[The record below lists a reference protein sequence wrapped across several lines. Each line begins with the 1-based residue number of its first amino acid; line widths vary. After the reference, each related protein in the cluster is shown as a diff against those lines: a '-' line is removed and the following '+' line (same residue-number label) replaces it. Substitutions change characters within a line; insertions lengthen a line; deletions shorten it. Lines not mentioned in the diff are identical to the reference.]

1 MRAFSP
7 DGVELVAFLVGMN
20 AEPTVQTLKLVV
32 NRRALVRAC
41 GRAAQAGVGRG
52 GVYDVRG
59 SALVVWDE
67 PWSALPLKPGGDPIG
82 MVSWRWGVPAPP
94 FATVHRVEAGPGHST
109 DEILDHLRRLL
120 EPTPPEDPGGEGG

>member
-1 MRAFSP
+1 MQAQGS
-7 DGVELVAFLVGMN
+7 VE
-20 AEPTVQTLKLVV
+20 TLKMVV

-59 SALVVWDE
+59 SALVVWGE
-67 PWSALPLKPGGDPIG
+67 PWSALPMKPGGEPIG

-94 FATVHRVEAGPGHST
+94 FATVHRVEAGP
-109 DEILDHLRRLL
+109 LDRGNPR
-120 EPTPPEDPGGEGG
+120 PPAPPARADPARGAR